1 MDDLL
6 KRIGALESGVSDI
19 RAQVSAVTAVLPH
32 LATKAD
38 LTREV
43 GALREEM
50 GTLRGEMRAEI
61 GTLRGEMH
69 GEMGTLRGE
78 IGTLRGEMHAIESAL
93 IKWIVGATIASV
105 AAASGIAT
113 AIARFV
119 H

>member
-19 RAQVSAVTAVLPH
+19 RAQLRAVIAVLPH

-38 LTREV
+38 LTREIGAPRGEVGAVHGEV
-43 GALREEM
+43 GALR
-50 GTLRGEMRAEI
+50 GEV

-69 GEMGTLRGE
+69 SM
-78 IGTLRGEMHAIESAL
+78 ESTL
-93 IKWIVGATIASV
+93 IKWIVGTTIASV

-113 AIARFV
+113 AIARFA

>member
-38 LTREV
+38 LTKEV
-43 GALREEM
+43 
-50 GTLRGEMRAEI
+50 

-69 GEMGTLRGE
+69 SM
-78 IGTLRGEMHAIESAL
+78 ESAL
-93 IKWIVGATIASV
+93 IKWIVGTAIASV
-105 AAASGIAT
+105 AAASGIAA

>member
-19 RAQVSAVTAVLPH
+19 RAQLSAVVAVLPH

-38 LTREV
+38 LTKEI
-43 GALREEM
+43 GALRGEI
-50 GTLRGEMRAEI
+50 GAVRGEV
-61 GTLRGEMH
+61 GGLRGEMH
-69 GEMGTLRGE
+69 S
-78 IGTLRGEMHAIESAL
+78 IESAL
-93 IKWIVGATIASV
+93 IKWIVGTAIASV

>member
-38 LTREV
+38 LTREI
-43 GALREEM
+43 GALRGEV
-50 GTLRGEMRAEI
+50 GAVRGEV

-69 GEMGTLRGE
+69 SM
-78 IGTLRGEMHAIESAL
+78 ESAL
-93 IKWIVGATIASV
+93 IKWIVGTAIASV
-105 AAASGIAT
+105 AAASGIAA
-113 AIARFV
+113 AIARLV